1 MSQNWRLKIE
11 GAVERPLE
19 LSYDE
24 ICGMKPET
32 IPATLECAGNSR
44 IFLSKAKGVQW
55 HLGAVGNAEW
65 TGVSLGELLR
75 QAGIKDDAL
84 EIILE
89 GADSGAIAEP
99 PRPDGKIHFSRSLPK
114 EKAMDDVLLVW
125 KMNGE
130 PLTPAHGYPLRA
142 IVPGWYAMA
151 SIKWLQRIIVTRER
165 YDGYY
170 QTIDYSRWERTDS
183 GPVVVADY
191 GNAGQVADCAT
202 RNQ

>member
-1 MSQNWRLKIE
+1 MASRRRRQ
-11 GAVERPLE
+11 
-19 LSYDE
+19 
-24 ICGMKPET
+24 CGMD
-32 IPATLECAGNSR
+32 
-44 IFLSKAKGVQW
+44 W
-55 HLGAVGNAEW
+55 
-65 TGVSLGELLR
+65 SLVRRVLR
-75 QAGIKDDAL
+75 QAGIRDDAC

-151 SIKWLQRIIVTRER
+151 SIKWLQRIIVTKER

-183 GPVVVADY
+183 GPVASRLRRCRSSRRLRDPKSMK
-191 GNAGQVADCAT
+191 
-202 RNQ
+202 